1 MLAGSSRPSPAAD
14 EAARS
19 LREPS
24 PGETAKGAG
33 STPAETAPGAATPG
47 STSFPRPPTLRDD
60 AAGVP
65 SAGEGE
71 RPPAPAP
78 ANLRGR
84 DAPEALRRES
94 PRMRRLFARILAR
107 RFRGAF
113 HALRLSG
120 EAPALPREA
129 RVVVCAN
136 HPSWWD
142 PITFALLAAALFPG
156 RRPFGPIEAAM
167 LRRYGF
173 MGRIGA
179 FGVEPGPRGARAF
192 LGTSSAILAEP
203 ARMVWVTAEG
213 AFADPRR
220 RPLAL
225 RPGVARLMA
234 RERGLTLLP
243 LAVEYPFWSESRPE
257 ALARFGPPL
266 TGEDD
271 APGWSARIDR
281 ALTET
286 LDALA
291 GDAVTREP
299 ARFRTLETGSTGVGG
314 VYDLW
319 RRARAVWRG
328 ERFEPRH
335 MPDEERP

>member
-1 MLAGSSRPSPAAD
+1 MSGDAAEPAGAEVLDR
-14 EAARS
+14 ES
-19 LREPS
+19 LR
-24 PGETAKGAG
+24 
-33 STPAETAPGAATPG
+33 
-47 STSFPRPPTLRDD
+47 L
-60 AAGVP
+60 
-65 SAGEGE
+65 
-71 RPPAPAP
+71 
-78 ANLRGR
+78 
-84 DAPEALRRES
+84 
-94 PRMRRLFARILAR
+94 RRLFDKVLAR
-107 RFRGAF
+107 RFRRAF

-120 EAPALPREA
+120 PPPALPAQA
-129 RVVVCAN
+129 RIVVCAN

-142 PITFALLAAALFPG
+142 PITFAMLAALLFPG
-156 RRPFGPIEAAM
+156 RRLFGPIEAGM
-167 LRRYGF
+167 LKRYGF

-192 LGTSSAILAEP
+192 LSASRAILADP

-234 RERGLTLLP
+234 REPGLTLLP
-243 LAVEYPFWSESRPE
+243 LAVEYPFWSESKPE

-266 TGEDD
+266 SGAGD
-271 APGWSARIDR
+271 PGLWSERMAE

-291 GDAVTREP
+291 SDAQSREP
-299 ARFRTLETGSTGVGG
+299 ARFQALVTGSAGVGG

-319 RRARAVWRG
+319 RAARARWRG
-328 ERFEPRH
+328 EAFDPRH
-335 MPDEERP
+335 APEQEREPPEA